1 MKTGLVLEGGG
12 LRGAYTAGVLSWFLD
27 HNVKVDYAAGISSG
41 AEHMCSYLQ
50 ENKEMLKEV
59 SVKWAGSATK
69 IGLEPLIKEG
79 SLVGYD
85 YLFDYILK
93 EIIPLDLVK
102 LKKAKIHAEFGVY
115 DLSICKTVWVS
126 VKDMDDDFKLLR
138 AACTLPLAGKPVE
151 YQGKKYIDGGVTTM
165 IPIERS
171 IEYGCNRHFVVTTKD
186 ASFVR
191 KPTGAVTNTL
201 IKFIYRKYPAL
212 IKDLYART
220 EVYYKERKVV
230 DQLVEE
236 GNCLYLYPSVDLGV
250 GRFSGKLKELE
261 ALYELGYQD
270 CENRKE
276 EIIRFAKGK

>member
-27 HNVKVDYAAGISSG
+27 NQIKVDYAAGISSG

-50 ENKEMLKEV
+50 EDKEMLKEV

-69 IGLEPLIKEG
+69 VGIEPLIKEG

-93 EIIPLDLVK
+93 EIIPLNLEK
-102 LKKAKIHAEFGVY
+102 LKKTKVYAEFGIY
-115 DLSICKTVWVS
+115 DLEVCKTIWVT
-126 VKDMDDDFKLLR
+126 VKEMDEDFKLLK

-165 IPIERS
+165 IPVQRS
-171 IEYGCNRHFVVTTKD
+171 IDYGCDRHVVVTTKD

-191 KPTGAVTNTL
+191 KPTGFLTNSL
-201 IKFIYRKYPAL
+201 IKTVYRKYPAL

-220 EVYYKERKVV
+220 EVYYNERALV
-230 DQLVEE
+230 DRLVEE
-236 GNCLYLYPSVDLGV
+236 QKCLYLYPSVDLGV
-250 GRFSGKLKELE
+250 GRFSGSYKELE

-270 CENRKE
+270 CENKKE
-276 EIIRFAKGK
+276 EIIKFTKGK